1 MDNMG
6 KIAVHGPVGGEMKE
20 KKNRKYWQI
29 ALAPL
34 VPLVVIGGYFWP
46 YLGYIAIAML
56 VFMIILA
63 LFRGRY
69 YCGWFCAMGAF
80 FERVLSVVSRKRN
93 MLPLFKESWFKWL
106 VFALMMGLLTSR
118 LTLAGGDPRK
128 IGAAFVMMWSIS
140 TGMAMALGLVW
151 KPRSWCSICP
161 MALFQGLI
169 APRTYQL
176 QVGESC
182 RGCGLCAKVCPIE
195 TNPGMFKSVGLVKSA
210 DCMRCGNCVVNCPGK
225 ALSFPGQPPVAC
237 GTGETPAKK

>member
-1 MDNMG
+1 
-6 KIAVHGPVGGEMKE
+6 MKE
-20 KKNRKYWQI
+20 KKSRKYWQI

-46 YLGYIAIAML
+46 YLGYIAMAML
-56 VFMIILA
+56 VFMFILA

-80 FERVLSVVSRKRN
+80 FERVLSVVSSKRK

-106 VFALMMGLLTSR
+106 VFALMMGLLVSR
-118 LTLAGGDPRK
+118 LILAGGDPRK
-128 IGAAFVMMWSIS
+128 IGAAFVMMWTISI
-140 TGMAMALGLVW
+140 GMGIGLGLVW

-161 MALFQGLI
+161 MALLQGLI

-182 RGCGLCAKVCPIE
+182 RGCGLCAKVCPLE
-195 TNPGMFKSVGLVKSA
+195 TNPGMFKSVGVVKSA
-210 DCMRCGNCVVNCPGK
+210 DCLRCGNCVVNCPGK
-225 ALSFPGQPPVAC
+225 ALSFPGQSPVAC
-237 GTGETPAKK
+237 VTVETPAKK

>member
-1 MDNMG
+1 MG
-6 KIAVHGPVGGEMKE
+6 RKVVKMKE
-20 KKNRKYWQI
+20 KKHRKYWQF

-34 VPLVVIGGYFWP
+34 LPLVVIGGYFWP

-56 VFMIILA
+56 VFMFVLS

-80 FERVLSVVSRKRN
+80 FERVLAVFSRKGN
-93 MLPLFKESWFKWL
+93 MLPLFKEAWFKWFIF
-106 VFALMMGLLTSR
+106 VVMMGLLTSR
-118 LTLAGGDPRK
+118 LILAHGDPMK
-128 IGAAFVMMWSIS
+128 IGAAFVMMWTIS
-140 TGMAMALGLVW
+140 SGMAIGLGLIW

-176 QVGESC
+176 QISENC
-182 RGCGLCAKVCPIE
+182 RECGLCAKVCPIE
-195 TNPGMFKSVGLVKSA
+195 TNPGMFKDVGQVRSS

-225 ALSFPGQPPVAC
+225 ALSFPGQPRASST
-237 GTGETPAKK
+237 TGETSAKK

>member
-1 MDNMG
+1 
-6 KIAVHGPVGGEMKE
+6 MKE
-20 KKNRKYWQI
+20 KKSRKYWQI

-46 YLGYIAIAML
+46 YLGYIAMAML
-56 VFMIILA
+56 VFMFILA

-80 FERVLSVVSRKRN
+80 FERVLSVVSSKRK

-106 VFALMMGLLTSR
+106 VFALMMGLLVSR
-118 LTLAGGDPRK
+118 LILAGGDPRK
-128 IGAAFVMMWSIS
+128 IGAAFVMMWTISI
-140 TGMAMALGLVW
+140 GMGIGLGLVW

-161 MALFQGLI
+161 MALLQGLI

-182 RGCGLCAKVCPIE
+182 RGCGLCAKMCPLE
-195 TNPGMFKSVGLVKSA
+195 TNPGMFKSVGVVKSA
-210 DCMRCGNCVVNCPGK
+210 DCLRCGNCVVNCPGK
-225 ALSFPGQPPVAC
+225 ALSFPGQSPVAC
-237 GTGETPAKK
+237 VTVETPAKK